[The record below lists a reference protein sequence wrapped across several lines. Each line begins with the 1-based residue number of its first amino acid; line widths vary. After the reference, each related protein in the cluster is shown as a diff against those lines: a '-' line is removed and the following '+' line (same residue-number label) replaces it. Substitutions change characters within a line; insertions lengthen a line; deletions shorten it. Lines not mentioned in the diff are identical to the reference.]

1 MADSAGVAAGSAAE
15 SSAEMATSA
24 DGLSQLDPS
33 GYVHGSPTPGMEC
46 LCTMEDITEEDNN
59 YCEFQSVP
67 SMSWHPCLFSSDTV
81 KQLILRQFDEW
92 GLPITRARAVLQR
105 AALLLAPAC

>member
-1 MADSAGVAAGSAAE
+1 MVAAGSAAE

-24 DGLSQLDPS
+24 DGLSQLEPS

-81 KQLILRQFDEW
+81 KQLILR
-92 GLPITRARAVLQR
+92 
-105 AALLLAPAC
+105 